1 MEPDPRPPSGKQC
14 VPATQSPGS
23 SVLQLSPLGMAH
35 TSQHPQVSITFPA
48 LQSLASGHW
57 SCTHGLQN
65 IALPVEIAASRQQVR
80 VATITAAFIS
90 SLES

>member
-1 MEPDPRPPSGKQC
+1 MEPELRPPSGKQC

-23 SVLQLSPLGMAH
+23 SVLQLPPLGMAQ
-35 TSQHPQVSITFPA
+35 TSQQPQVSFTFHA
-48 LQSLASGHW
+48 LQSAASGHW
-57 SCTHGLQN
+57 SSTHGLQN

-80 VATITAAFIS
+80 VATVTTVVI